1 VTPQCATLKAR
12 WRHRRVLVYESLAL
26 GVQIT
31 AGYIWFGE
39 EKEVLILVPLV
50 LEVHFQEFAVIMGE
64 IGGDAVSVALF
75 TTVAVVVDLLVD
87 AAVVHKTSARDEADR
102 NEQISNQPHWESE
115 PHVLRQVL
123 FVEDEL
129 GVVVVVLQ
137 MQLERRDPTVR
148 VLAQKNVR
156 PH

>member
-1 VTPQCATLKAR
+1 
-12 WRHRRVLVYESLAL
+12 
-26 GVQIT
+26 
-31 AGYIWFGE
+31 
-39 EKEVLILVPLV
+39 
-50 LEVHFQEFAVIMGE
+50 MGE
-64 IGGDAVSVALF
+64 IGGDAVRVALF

-87 AAVVHKTSARDEADR
+87 AAVVHETSARDEADR
-102 NEQISNQPHWESE
+102 NEQIAYQSHWKSE

-123 FVEDEL
+123 FVKDEL
-129 GVVVVVLQ
+129 CVVVVVLQ